1 MLATLGE
8 FGFGLLI
15 GGGLAVGGVIILAIF
30 ALAGWMNS
38 GSH

>member
-1 MLATLGE
+1 MFAMLAD

-15 GGGLAVGGVIILAIF
+15 GGGLAAGAILILAFI
-30 ALAGWMNS
+30 AIAGWMNS